1 MSVNAS
7 RFWPRDRPSD
17 DVRTFTLVAVQGWRV
32 GGLALALND
41 KTGSV
46 SSAIATVTA
55 IAANL

>member
-1 MSVNAS
+1 
-7 RFWPRDRPSD
+7 
-17 DVRTFTLVAVQGWRV
+17 LVAVQGWRV